1 MGLIVLFFHAFWC
14 KKRCFKRIFRAKN
27 AFFEAKMMFFEV
39 FLALKTGI
47 LGCFSAKKQA
57 ESV

>member
-1 MGLIVLFFHAFWC
+1 
-14 KKRCFKRIFRAKN
+14 
-27 AFFEAKMMFFEV
+27 MFFEV